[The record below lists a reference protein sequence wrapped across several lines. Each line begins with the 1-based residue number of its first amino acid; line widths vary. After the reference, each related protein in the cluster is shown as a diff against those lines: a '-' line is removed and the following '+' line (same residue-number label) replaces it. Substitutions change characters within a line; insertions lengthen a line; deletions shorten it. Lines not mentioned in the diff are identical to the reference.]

1 MDQNLMWVLIVAI
14 VALVVVISIFRY
26 GQRGRGSIS
35 GPGGV
40 KAEFDGS
47 NQPEPGAR
55 IVDSEGGE
63 GDALAE
69 DETGRGA
76 EIKGTKVGG
85 GLTAVNRAPRDSQD
99 DAPKA

>member
-1 MDQNLMWVLIVAI
+1 MNANLMWVLLVLIVA
-14 VALVVVISIFRY
+14 AVVVFSIIRF

-47 NQPEPGAR
+47 NDPTPGAR
-55 IVDSEGGE
+55 IFDAESSEGG
-63 GDALAE
+63 ALAE

-76 EIKGTKVGG
+76 TIERTKVKDD
-85 GLTAVNRAPRDSQD
+85 LIAANRAPRDTGD
-99 DAPKA
+99 NAPKA